1 MIKVENLQI
10 RAGAFCLNDVSFE
23 IPGGGYGVL
32 MGKTGSG
39 KTTILE
45 AICGLKEVTHGRI
58 FLGGEDVTSARAG
71 DRNIGFVP
79 QEATLFSTMTV
90 RGHLAFG
97 PKVRRWEKRK
107 IEERVGELSEQL
119 GISHLLDR
127 KPFGLSGG
135 ERQRVSLGRALSLR
149 PRVLC
154 LDEPLSALD
163 EETHD
168 EMINLIRS
176 LVKQN
181 GISALHITHSRSEA
195 EAIGDCLL
203 LLEEGRVRV
212 ETPAGAD

>member
-1 MIKVENLQI
+1 
-10 RAGAFCLNDVSFE
+10 
-23 IPGGGYGVL
+23 
-32 MGKTGSG
+32 
-39 KTTILE
+39 
-45 AICGLKEVTHGRI
+45 
-58 FLGGEDVTSARAG
+58 
-71 DRNIGFVP
+71 
-79 QEATLFSTMTV
+79 
-90 RGHLAFG
+90 
-97 PKVRRWEKRK
+97 VRRWEKRK

>member
-1 MIKVENLQI
+1 MIKVEHLQI
-10 RAGAFCLNDVSFE
+10 RAGAFCLEDISFE
-23 IPGGGYGVL
+23 IPDRSYGVL

-45 AICGLKEVTHGRI
+45 AICGLKDVTRGRI
-58 FLGGEDVTSARAG
+58 LLDGEDVTSSRAG

-79 QEATLFSTMTV
+79 QEATLFSSMTV

-97 PKVRRWEKRK
+97 PKVRKWKK
-107 IEERVGELSEQL
+107 VDIKERVEELADQL
-119 GISHLLDR
+119 GISDLLER

-135 ERQRVSLGRALSLR
+135 ERQRVSLGRALALR
-149 PRVLC
+149 PQVLC

-168 EMINLIRS
+168 ELTDLIGSIVRD
-176 LVKQN
+176 N

-203 LLEEGRVRV
+203 LLKDGQIEV
-212 ETPAGAD
+212 EKIAVPE